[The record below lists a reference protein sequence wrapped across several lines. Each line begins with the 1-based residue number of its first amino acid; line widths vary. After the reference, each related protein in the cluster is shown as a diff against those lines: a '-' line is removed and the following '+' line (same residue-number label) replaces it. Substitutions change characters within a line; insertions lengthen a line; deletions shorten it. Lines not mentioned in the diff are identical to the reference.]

1 MDLLERDHVWQELQ
15 RLLAQARAGHGC
27 LLLLGGEAG
36 IGKTVLLRA
45 LRDDVQPS
53 ARVVVGHCDALSTPR
68 ALGPL
73 FDFDDPSL
81 NQLLT
86 ENASRDVIFRQVLT
100 EVCNRGPLTLM
111 TIEDIHWA
119 DEATLDLVRYLG
131 RRIEQT
137 HALVVATFR
146 DDEGG
151 PRHPLRRCLGDLA
164 TLPAVRRLTLEP
176 LTREGV
182 MALAAESGLDPREL
196 HERTKGNPF
205 FVTEIL
211 AAGGEM
217 PTTVRDAVL
226 ARVTRLEPSAWSLLE
241 TAAVIGSPIDPAVL
255 DEVTRPHATDVD
267 VCVESGIL
275 SHDGAGL
282 VFRHELARE
291 AILDTIPPTRR
302 AAINRDVLCVLET
315 RSTLDDP
322 ARLAH
327 HAEAAGAAAA
337 VLRHAPEAARRAAS
351 MQAHR
356 EAAAQYERALR
367 FALDLPPADRACLL
381 EARSYACYLTSQ
393 IDEAIAARLAA
404 LQIWIDS
411 GDTRKEGDNRA
422 HLAILYWAQAWI
434 IAAEREAEA
443 AIALLEQ
450 HPPGPELAMAYGA
463 LARLSGTT
471 LDTGDAVHFGEKA
484 ITLAERTGAM
494 DTRLDAMITVGE
506 AHLARGRI
514 DPGQAQIERAL
525 RQATAA
531 GLDEVASRAFISLGY
546 GFAECG
552 RFATATRHLEQGI
565 DFCLNRDLD
574 LPRLHMVALLARCQM
589 SLGNWDDALKLAGSV
604 LNARDVAPSSRYVAL
619 VVAGSVKTRRG
630 DRDARSLLDE
640 ALAIASTSGCI
651 VFRGPIHA
659 ARAEE
664 AWLAGNAAEANAEA
678 RAVYDLAVARRH
690 TWYMSELT
698 YWRWKAGDPVDATKA
713 SASPFALQIAG
724 DWERAAAAW
733 EARECPYEAARAR
746 ADSDDED
753 ALRVAVTAFT
763 QLEARPAADQ
773 ARSRLRAL
781 GAYRIPRGPRPST
794 RANPGGLTTREVD
807 VVRLLAAGQSN
818 QAIATR
824 LFLSARTVEH
834 HVEAALA
841 KLGVATRADAAVA
854 ARQLGLVPESR

>member
-1 MDLLERDHVWQELQ
+1 MELLERDHVWQELQ
-15 RLLAQARAGHGC
+15 RLLAQARVGHGC
-27 LLLLGGEAG
+27 LMLLGGEAG

-45 LRDDVQPS
+45 LRDDVQAS

-86 ENASRDVIFRQVLT
+86 ENAPRDVIFRTVLT
-100 EVCNRGPLTLM
+100 DICKRGALTLL

-164 TLPAVRRLTLEP
+164 TLPAVRRWTLEP
-176 LTREGV
+176 LTLEAV
-182 MALAAESGLDPREL
+182 TALAAESGLDPGAL
-196 HERTKGNPF
+196 HERTQGNPF

-217 PTTVRDAVL
+217 PATVRDAVL
-226 ARVTRLEPSAWSLLE
+226 ARVTRLEPSAWSMLE
-241 TAAVIGSPIDPAVL
+241 TAAVIGSPIDPALL
-255 DEVTRPHATDVD
+255 DEVTMPHATDVD
-267 VCVESGIL
+267 ACVESGIL
-275 SHDGAGL
+275 RHDGTAL

-291 AILDTIPPTRR
+291 AILETIPPTRC
-302 AAINRDVLCVLET
+302 AALHRDVLRVLET
-315 RSTLDDP
+315 RSSLDDP

-327 HAEAAGAAAA
+327 HAEAAGDATA
-337 VLRHAPEAARRAAS
+337 VLRHAPEAARRAAA

-367 FALDLPPADRACLL
+367 FASCLPLADRARLL
-381 EARSYACYLTSQ
+381 EARSYACYLTAQ

-422 HLAILYWAQAWI
+422 HLAILYWAQARI
-434 IAAEREAEA
+434 IAAEGEAEA

-450 HPPGPELAMAYGA
+450 YPPGPELAMAYGA

-471 LDTGDAVHFGEKA
+471 LDTGDAVCFGEKA
-484 ITLAERTGAM
+484 IALAERTGAT
-494 DTRLDAMITVGE
+494 DTHIDAMITVGE
-506 AHLARGRI
+506 AHLARGKI
-514 DPGQAQIERAL
+514 DLGQRQIELAL
-525 RQATAA
+525 RQATVA

-552 RFATATRHLEQGI
+552 RFATATRHLERGI
-565 DFCLNRDLD
+565 NFCLNRDLD

-589 SLGNWDDALKLAGSV
+589 SLGNWDDALRLAGSV
-604 LNARDVAPSSRYVAL
+604 LNAREVAPSSRFVAL
-619 VVAGSVKTRRG
+619 VVAGLVKTRRG
-630 DRDARSLLDE
+630 DHDARSLLE
-640 ALAIASTSGCI
+640 EAHALATTSGCI

-659 ARAEE
+659 ARAEA
-664 AWLAGNAAEANAEA
+664 AWLAGNAAETAAAA

-690 TWYMSELT
+690 TWYISELT
-698 YWRWKAGDPVDATKA
+698 YWRWKAGDPVDVTLA
-713 SASPFALQIAG
+713 SAAPFAWQIAG
-724 DWERAAAAW
+724 DWGRAATAW
-733 EARECPYEAARAR
+733 EARGCPYEAARAR

-753 ALRVAVTAFT
+753 ALCAAVTAFT
-763 QLEARPAADQ
+763 QLGARPAADQ
-773 ARSRLRAL
+773 VRHRLRAL
-781 GAYRIPRGPRPST
+781 GARHVPRGPRPAT
-794 RANPGGLTTREVD
+794 RANPGGLTAREVD
-807 VVRLLAAGQSN
+807 VVRLLAAGHSN

-824 LFLSARTVEH
+824 LFLSSRTVEH
-834 HVEAALA
+834 HVAAAFA
-841 KLGVATRADAAVA
+841 KLGVTTRTDAAAA
-854 ARQLGLVPESR
+854 ARQFGLVSESG